1 MRKDGV
7 FPSTSRGCSVRIR
20 PLAALSVAA
29 MSAILLAG
37 CAGSAEPDATSTPSS
52 SAAASDCGLDPQPG
66 ADSDAITVSGT
77 APELTAEVPA
87 DLEFAELQRTIAE
100 SADGEDLAV
109 GELVSGQY
117 LIIDPATSEV
127 LLDSATTTPDDS
139 GLVPIIVDGSGI
151 FGSSV
156 LCTPLGSST
165 AFTIPGSML
174 GEGAANAVVVA
185 QSIDQLPTVATG
197 AEQDPVEGM
206 PEVELDDD
214 GAPTITVPDEE
225 PPTEVQIADLKL
237 GEGATVGSGDTVFV
251 QYLGVKWS
259 DGTEFDSSWSRG
271 TPAQFQTTGVV
282 AGFQQALEGQT
293 VGSQVLVVIPPAA
306 GYGEG
311 EINDQDLKGE
321 TLVFVVDILGV
332 QRAAAE

>member
-1 MRKDGV
+1 M
-7 FPSTSRGCSVRIR
+7 RIR

-29 MSAILLAG
+29 MSALLLAG
-37 CAGSAEPDATSTPSS
+37 CSGSAEPDATPSPSS
-52 SAAASDCGLDPQPG
+52 STAGTDCGLDPQPG

-77 APELTAEVPA
+77 APELTAEVPT
-87 DLEFAELQRTIAE
+87 DLEFADLQRTIAE
-100 SADGEDLAV
+100 DADGEDLAV

-117 LIIDPATSEV
+117 LVIDPATGEV
-127 LLDSATTTPDDS
+127 LRDSATTAPDDS

-156 LCTPLGSST
+156 LCTPLGSAT

-174 GEGAANAVVVA
+174 GEGATNAVVVA

-225 PPTEVQIADLKL
+225 PPAEVQIADLKL
-237 GEGATVGSGDTVFV
+237 GEGATVESGDTVFV
-251 QYLGVKWS
+251 QYRGVKWS

-271 TPAQFQTTGVV
+271 APAQFETTGVV

-311 EINDQDLKGE
+311 EINDQDLTGE
-321 TLVFVVDILGV
+321 TLVFVIDILGA
-332 QRAAAE
+332 QRAAAAE